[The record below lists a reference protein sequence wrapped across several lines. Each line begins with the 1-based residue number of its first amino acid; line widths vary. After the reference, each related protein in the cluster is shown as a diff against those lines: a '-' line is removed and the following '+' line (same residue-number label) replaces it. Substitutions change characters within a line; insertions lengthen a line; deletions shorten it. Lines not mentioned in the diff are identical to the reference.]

1 MTELNLIFIWLTSI
15 SALLWIILLLQ
26 PWQPWRNQ
34 ECLES
39 DKTIKNN
46 QKLMNSVTIIIPARN
61 EEDVIEHTLKSL
73 DRKGLPLKVLVVDD
87 QSSDNTAHI
96 IKNVSVKNIIIELI
110 TGKKLPTGW
119 AGKMWALEQARKKVT
134 SELILL
140 MDADIQ
146 LEPYMLESLLKKR
159 SDSGARLVSVMV
171 ALRMESFW
179 EKLLM
184 PAFVFFFKI
193 LYPFKLSNSRN
204 QLVAAAAGGCILT
217 DSNILDKIGGFGAI
231 KNALI
236 DDCAL
241 AREIKQSGETTW
253 VGLTRSANSTRAYKT
268 LNLIWNM
275 IERSAFTQLRSSLSL
290 LLLCTSIMIITFW
303 IPVMCII
310 ISPGIIPKLLG
321 VFVISLMFIAYLPT
335 LNYYHRSPIY
345 GFAMPLIGTL
355 YLLMTW
361 SSAIKFWR
369 GAQSN
374 WKGRIYN
381 RME

>member
-1 MTELNLIFIWLTSI
+1 
-15 SALLWIILLLQ
+15 
-26 PWQPWRNQ
+26 
-34 ECLES
+34 
-39 DKTIKNN
+39 
-46 QKLMNSVTIIIPARN
+46 MNSVTIIIPARN

-290 LLLCTSIMIITFW
+290 LLLCTSIMVITFW